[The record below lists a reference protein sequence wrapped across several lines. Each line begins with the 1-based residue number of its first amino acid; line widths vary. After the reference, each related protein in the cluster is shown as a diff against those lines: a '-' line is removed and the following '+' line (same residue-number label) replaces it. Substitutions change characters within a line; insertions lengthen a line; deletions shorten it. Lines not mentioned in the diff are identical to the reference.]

1 MKKIQYLIFAI
12 FCLVALNCPA
22 QRVLSEVASM
32 KGVSSVYIGKT
43 MLKLAG
49 ASMTITG
56 QKSGLDLSKL
66 FKNLTSIEIISC
78 DDRGMTEKV
87 EKKCKSILSRQH
99 PMEVITETSSD
110 GQNVQ
115 ISGVFDKD
123 GRNLETLLIAVT
135 GNDEASFI
143 LLKGKID
150 VVTLNNA
157 ILIDQ

>member
-1 MKKIQYLIFAI
+1 MKKIKYIIVAFI
-12 FCLVALNCPA
+12 CLLSFNCSA
-22 QRVLSEVASM
+22 QRVLSEVAAM

-43 MLKLAG
+43 MLRLAG

-56 QKSGLDLSKL
+56 QKSGIDLPKL
-66 FKNLTSIEIISC
+66 FKDLTSIEIISC
-78 DDRGMTEKV
+78 DDKGMAEKV
-87 EKKCKSILSRQH
+87 GKKCKSILSRQH
-99 PMEVITETSSD
+99 PMEVITETSSN

-115 ISGVFDKD
+115 ISGIFDKD

-157 ILIDQ
+157 ILID